1 MLEKYKNIYFLGI
14 GGIGMSSL
22 ALYFI
27 DKQKSVGGY
36 DKVKSSITNQLSSKG
51 SIINYEDSKANI
63 PNNFLN
69 KEETLVVYTPAIPK
83 SNKQF
88 VFFQQSSFKILKRSE
103 LLGIISKNKFCIAV
117 AGTHGKTTTASILS
131 HILLE
136 NNINF
141 TSFIGGISENYNTN
155 FIQNGDEIILV
166 EADEFDRSFL
176 TLYPDIACITS
187 IDPDHLD
194 VYFNEQSLHDS
205 FTDFTN
211 NVKNEGV
218 LLVNEKISIK
228 GSTFGFDK
236 NSDFHIT
243 NYNVSNEEVFFDIN
257 YNGLISG
264 IKFNMQGRHNALNA
278 LVAFAIGLELKIDK
292 LKLSKSLSTFLG
304 VKRRFTYVLKSPKII
319 IDDYAH
325 HPKEIEEISKSIKE
339 LYPEKKV
346 TAVFQPHLYS
356 RTRDFMSEF
365 ADSLSLFDEVIL
377 TEIYPAREK
386 PIKNINSKNLLN
398 RIENNNKC
406 LITKSN
412 LPKYLSKSSS
422 DILVIM
428 GAGDISEEVN
438 SIKKHIELL

>member
-36 DKVKSSITNQLSSKG
+36 DKVKSSITKQLSLKG
-51 SIINYEDSKANI
+51 SVINYENSKAYI

-103 LLGIISKNKFCIAV
+103 ILGILSKNKFCIAV

-136 NNINF
+136 NNIKF
-141 TSFIGGISENYNTN
+141 TSFVGGISENYNTN

-176 TLYPDIACITS
+176 TLYPNIACITS

-211 NVKNEGV
+211 NIKNEGV

-257 YNGLISG
+257 YNGLISS

-365 ADSLSLFDEVIL
+365 AQSLSLFDEVVL

-386 PIKNINSKNLLN
+386 PIKNINSENLLN

>member
-51 SIINYEDSKANI
+51 STINYEDSKVNI
-63 PNNFLN
+63 PDNFLN

-88 VFFQQSSFKILKRSE
+88 IFFQQSNFKILKRSE

-155 FIQNGDEIILV
+155 FIHNGDEIILV

-194 VYFNEQSLHDS
+194 IYFNEQSIYES
-205 FTDFTN
+205 FIDFTN
-211 NVKNEGV
+211 NIKNEGV
-218 LLVNEKISIK
+218 LIVNEKISIK

-257 YNGLISG
+257 YNGLISS

-278 LVAFAIGLELKIDK
+278 LVAFAIGFELKIDK

-339 LYPEKKV
+339 LYPDKKV

-365 ADSLSLFDEVIL
+365 AHSLSFFDEVVL

-386 PIKNINSKNLLN
+386 PIKNINSENLLN

>member
-155 FIQNGDEIILV
+155 FIHNGDEIILV

-243 NYNVSNEEVFFDIN
+243 NYNISNEKVFFDIN
-257 YNGLISG
+257 YNGLISE

-278 LVAFAIGLELKIDK
+278 LVAFAIGLELKIDN

>member
-36 DKVKSSITNQLSSKG
+36 DKVKSSITKQLSLKG
-51 SIINYEDSKANI
+51 SVINYENSKANI

-103 LLGIISKNKFCIAV
+103 ILGILSKNKFCIAV

-136 NNINF
+136 NNIKF

-194 VYFNEQSLHDS
+194 VYFNEQSLYDS

-211 NVKNEGV
+211 NIKNEGV

-257 YNGLISG
+257 YNGLISS

-278 LVAFAIGLELKIDK
+278 LVAFAIGLELKIDN

-339 LYPEKKV
+339 LYPDKKV

-365 ADSLSLFDEVIL
+365 AHSLSLFDEVIL

-386 PIKNINSKNLLN
+386 PIKNINSENLLN

>member
-36 DKVKSSITNQLSSKG
+36 DKVKSSITNQLSLKG
-51 SIINYEDSKANI
+51 SIINYEDSKENI

-69 KEETLVVYTPAIPK
+69 KEETLIVYTPAIPK

-103 LLGIISKNKFCIAV
+103 LLGIISKNKFCIAI
-117 AGTHGKTTTASILS
+117 AGTHGKTTTSSILS

-136 NNINF
+136 NNVKF

-257 YNGLISG
+257 YNGLISE

-278 LVAFAIGLELKIDK
+278 LVAFAIGLELKIDN

>member
-103 LLGIISKNKFCIAV
+103 LLGIISKNKFCIAI

-155 FIQNGDEIILV
+155 FIHNGDEIILV

>member
-1 MLEKYKNIYFLGI
+1 
-14 GGIGMSSL
+14 MSSL

-36 DKVKSSITNQLSSKG
+36 DKVKSSITKQLSLKG
-51 SIINYEDSKANI
+51 SVINYENSKANI
-63 PNNFLN
+63 PNKFLN

-103 LLGIISKNKFCIAV
+103 ILGILSKNKFCIAV

-136 NNINF
+136 NNIKF

-211 NVKNEGV
+211 NIKNEGV

-243 NYNVSNEEVFFDIN
+243 NYNISNEEVFFDIN
-257 YNGLISG
+257 YNGSISS

-365 ADSLSLFDEVIL
+365 AQSLSLFDEVVL

-386 PIKNINSKNLLN
+386 PIKNINSENLLN

-406 LITKSN
+406 LISKSN

-438 SIKKHIELL
+438 SIKKHLELL

>member
-36 DKVKSSITNQLSSKG
+36 DKVKSSITKQLSMKG
-51 SIINYEDSKANI
+51 SVINYEDSKANI

-103 LLGIISKNKFCIAV
+103 ILGILSKNKFCIAV

-136 NNINF
+136 NNIKF
-141 TSFIGGISENYNTN
+141 TSFVGGISENYNTN

-211 NVKNEGV
+211 NIKNEGV

-257 YNGLISG
+257 YNGLISS

-339 LYPEKKV
+339 LYPDKKV

-365 ADSLSLFDEVIL
+365 AHSLSLFDEVIL

-386 PIKNINSKNLLN
+386 PIKNINSENLLN

>member
-155 FIQNGDEIILV
+155 FIHNGDEIILV

-257 YNGLISG
+257 YNGLISS

-278 LVAFAIGLELKIDK
+278 LVAFAIGFELKIDK

>member
-155 FIQNGDEIILV
+155 FIHNGDEIILV

-325 HPKEIEEISKSIKE
+325 HPKEIEEINKSIKE

-365 ADSLSLFDEVIL
+365 ADSLSLFDEVVL

>member
-36 DKVKSSITNQLSSKG
+36 DKVKSSITKQLSLKG
-51 SIINYEDSKANI
+51 SVINYENSKANI

-103 LLGIISKNKFCIAV
+103 LLGIISKDKFCIAV

-155 FIQNGDEIILV
+155 FIHNGDEIILV

-257 YNGLISG
+257 YNGLISE

>member
-51 SIINYEDSKANI
+51 SIINYEDSKVNI
-63 PNNFLN
+63 PDNFLN
-69 KEETLVVYTPAIPK
+69 KEETLIVYTPAIPK

-155 FIQNGDEIILV
+155 FIHNGDEIILV

-257 YNGLISG
+257 YNGLISS

-398 RIENNNKC
+398 KIENNNKC

>member
-36 DKVKSSITNQLSSKG
+36 DKVKSSITKQLSLKG
-51 SIINYEDSKANI
+51 SVINYENSKANI
-63 PNNFLN
+63 PNKFLN

-103 LLGIISKNKFCIAV
+103 ILGILSKNKFCIAV

-136 NNINF
+136 NNIKF
-141 TSFIGGISENYNTN
+141 TSFVGGISENYNTN

-211 NVKNEGV
+211 NIKNEGV

-257 YNGLISG
+257 YNGLISS

-365 ADSLSLFDEVIL
+365 AQSLSLFDEVVL

-386 PIKNINSKNLLN
+386 PIKNINSENLLN
-398 RIENNNKC
+398 RIKNNNKC

>member
-36 DKVKSSITNQLSSKG
+36 DKVKSSITKQLSLKG
-51 SIINYEDSKANI
+51 SVINYENSKANI
-63 PNNFLN
+63 PNKFLN

-103 LLGIISKNKFCIAV
+103 ILGILSKNKFCIAV

-136 NNINF
+136 NNIKF

-211 NVKNEGV
+211 NIKNEGV

-243 NYNVSNEEVFFDIN
+243 NYNISNEEVFFDIN
-257 YNGLISG
+257 YNGSISS

-365 ADSLSLFDEVIL
+365 AQSLSLFDEVVL

-386 PIKNINSKNLLN
+386 PIKNINSENLLN

>member
-36 DKVKSSITNQLSSKG
+36 DKVKSSITNQLTSKG

-155 FIQNGDEIILV
+155 FIHNGDEIILV

-257 YNGLISG
+257 YNGLISE

>member
-1 MLEKYKNIYFLGI
+1 MLEKYNNIYFLGI

-36 DKVKSSITNQLSSKG
+36 DKVKSSITNQLSLKG
-51 SIINYEDSKANI
+51 SIINYEDSKENI

-69 KEETLVVYTPAIPK
+69 KEETLIVYTPAIPK

-103 LLGIISKNKFCIAV
+103 LLGIISKNKFCIAI
-117 AGTHGKTTTASILS
+117 AGTHGKTTTSSILS

-136 NNINF
+136 NNVKF

-257 YNGLISG
+257 YNGLISK

>member
-36 DKVKSSITNQLSSKG
+36 DKVKSSITKQLSLKG
-51 SIINYEDSKANI
+51 SVINYEDSKANI

-103 LLGIISKNKFCIAV
+103 LLGILSKNKFCIAV

-131 HILLE
+131 HILLD
-136 NNINF
+136 NNIKF

-176 TLYPDIACITS
+176 TLYPNIACITS

-194 VYFNEQSLHDS
+194 IYFNEQSIYES
-205 FTDFTN
+205 FIDFTN
-211 NVKNEGV
+211 NIKNEGV

-243 NYNVSNEEVFFDIN
+243 NYNISNEEVFFDIN
-257 YNGLISG
+257 YNGLISS

-292 LKLSKSLSTFLG
+292 VKLSKSLSTFLG

-339 LYPEKKV
+339 LYPDKKV

-365 ADSLSLFDEVIL
+365 AHSLSFFDEVVL

-386 PIKNINSKNLLN
+386 PIKNINSENLLN